1 MFCKVRKVQ
10 LSLATVLAVVSDV
23 LECREDLE
31 ELNKGKFTSIEN
43 AGKRWCNFF
52 IRTVSMILSIAS
64 APELQQA

>member
-31 ELNKGKFTSIEN
+31 EINKGKFTSIED
-43 AGKRWCNFF
+43 AGKRWCFF
-52 IRTVSMILSIAS
+52 YSDGIDDSVHCFSS
-64 APELQQA
+64 